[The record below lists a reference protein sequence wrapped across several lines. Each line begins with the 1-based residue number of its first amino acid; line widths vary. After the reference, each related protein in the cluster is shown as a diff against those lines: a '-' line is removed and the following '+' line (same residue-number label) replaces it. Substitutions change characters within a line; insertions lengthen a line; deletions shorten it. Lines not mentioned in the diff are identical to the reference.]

1 MAAREG
7 LQARSFEKAASS
19 FSDAVGGPISADSL
33 ARITEGFGQKV
44 VDLRSEEVATA
55 GLVAQRGEALAD
67 RRLEEVAPIRDQA
80 NISTDGAMMLVRGE
94 GWKEVKLTVI
104 SAVEVSPA
112 SERIG
117 PERVGEA
124 GPSRRADDPL
134 VKLLDH
140 SYQAGLWDAE
150 TLGQYQYAEGLRRGL
165 DQVAKLS
172 AASDA
177 ALWIGRVT
185 ALNYPAAVQIVD
197 WSHAAERLYAV
208 AKAVFGE
215 GTAKSN
221 AWVGSR
227 LDELWTGK
235 VGAVVETL
243 SRLDLARDGYPAEV
257 QQAPGYFL
265 NNQDRMHYDEYRAL
279 GYPIGSGSA
288 ESAANTVVHDRL
300 KRPGRGWTRPNS
312 QAMLA
317 ALSELQSNRF
327 EDSWQATLPLA
338 A

>member
-1 MAAREG
+1 VAAREG

-33 ARITEGFGQKV
+33 ARITEGFGEKV
-44 VDLRSEEVATA
+44 AGLRSEEVAAA
-55 GLVAQRGEALAD
+55 GLVAQRGESPEAK
-67 RRLEEVAPIRDQA
+67 RLEEVAPIRGQA
-80 NISTDGAMMLVRGE
+80 NISTDGAMMLVRNE
-94 GWKEVKLTVI
+94 GWKEVKLTVV

-117 PERVGEA
+117 PERVGEV

-134 VKLLDH
+134 VKLSEH

-150 TLGQYQYAEGLRRGL
+150 TLGRYQYAEGLRRGL
-165 DQVAKLS
+165 DQDSKLS
-172 AASDA
+172 TVNDA
-177 ALWIGRVT
+177 AVWIGRVT
-185 ALNYPAAVQIVD
+185 SLNYPEAVQIID
-197 WSHAAERLYAV
+197 WGHAAERLHDV

-215 GTAKSN
+215 GTATSK

-227 LDELWTGK
+227 LDELWEGK
-235 VGAVVETL
+235 VEAVVGTL
-243 SRLDLARDGYPAEV
+243 SALDLARESYPAEV
-257 QQAPGYFL
+257 QQAAGYFR

-317 ALSELQSNRF
+317 VLSELQSDRF
-327 EDSWQATLPLA
+327 EDAWQATLPMA

>member
-7 LQARSFEKAASS
+7 LQARSFEKAASA
-19 FSDAVGGPISADSL
+19 FADAVGGPISADSL

-44 VDLRSEEVATA
+44 VDLRSEEVAAA
-55 GLVAQRGEALAD
+55 GLVAQRGESPDAERLA
-67 RRLEEVAPIRDQA
+67 EVAPIREQA
-80 NISTDGAMMLVRGE
+80 NISTDGAMMLVRDE

-104 SAVEVSPA
+104 SAVEVRSA
-112 SERIG
+112 SERVG

-124 GPSRRADDPL
+124 RPSRRTGDPL
-134 VKLLDH
+134 VKLSDH

-165 DQVAKLS
+165 GQVTKLS
-172 AASDA
+172 AVSDA

-185 ALNYPAAVQIVD
+185 SLNYPAAVQIID
-197 WSHAAERLYAV
+197 WGHAAQRLYGV
-208 AKAVFGE
+208 GKAVFGE
-215 GTAKSN
+215 GTAKSK
-221 AWVGSR
+221 AWVDSR

-235 VGAVVETL
+235 VGAVVESL
-243 SRLDLARDGYPAEV
+243 STLDLARDSYPAEV
-257 QQAPGYFL
+257 QQAAGYFR

-317 ALSELQSNRF
+317 ALSELQSDRF
-327 EDSWQATLPLA
+327 QDSWQTTLLTA